1 MLAGDADLAIADLP
15 AQQGAGGFGLAMGLA
30 RRGMA
35 RTTGR
40 RMAEPLS
47 GQRAI
52 RWEALPALL
61 PFAPGF
67 GIEVAMTIDALH
79 AGLRVVEVE
88 VDLHHNPTGK
98 DLSGL
103 LHRAR
108 QARAIARE
116 LTRRKAWRP
125 TQTPADGGSPDWEG
139 SPGGQ
144 GGGGAFHSPPANR
157 GPRGQGEV
165 MRALPVALCGVL
177 VGWGIGF
184 WAAPQVLAGLA
195 RSSLA
200 RVNYRKREVVAGL
213 GLLLPIG
220 LLVWAAPLGVAA
232 RVDPLRA
239 VRAGL
244 LAPSGLAVVVAGL
257 SFVVLG
263 LVDDLV
269 EDPGGSRGFRGHL
282 RALAAG
288 RLTGGGIKLLGGG
301 LAGLLVAS
309 LATPGD
315 RPAWAVL
322 LGGLVVASAAN
333 TANLLDLRPGRCAKV
348 FLPLWVVGCLL
359 DPGGGAWSAGLAGAA
374 LAALPFDLREEGMLG
389 DAGANALGA
398 VVGTLFLAGPI
409 WLLWAAAAVLLALQL
424 ASERVSFSRVI
435 EANRVLRA
443 ADRLG
448 RRGT

>member
-1 MLAGDADLAIADLP
+1 
-15 AQQGAGGFGLAMGLA
+15 
-30 RRGMA
+30 
-35 RTTGR
+35 
-40 RMAEPLS
+40 
-47 GQRAI
+47 
-52 RWEALPALL
+52 
-61 PFAPGF
+61 
-67 GIEVAMTIDALH
+67 
-79 AGLRVVEVE
+79 
-88 VDLHHNPTGK
+88 
-98 DLSGL
+98 
-103 LHRAR
+103 
-108 QARAIARE
+108 
-116 LTRRKAWRP
+116 
-125 TQTPADGGSPDWEG
+125 
-139 SPGGQ
+139 
-144 GGGGAFHSPPANR
+144 
-157 GPRGQGEV
+157 
-165 MRALPVALCGVL
+165 MRALPIAVCGVL

-200 RVNYRKREVVAGL
+200 RVNYRQREVVAGL

-220 LLVWAAPLGVAA
+220 LLAWAAPLAVAA

-239 VRAGL
+239 ARAGL

-257 SFVVLG
+257 AFLLLG
-263 LVDDLV
+263 LVDDLI

-288 RLTGGGIKLLGGG
+288 RLTGGGIKLLGGA
-301 LAGLLVAS
+301 LTGLLAAS
-309 LATPGD
+309 MATPPD
-315 RPAWAVL
+315 RPAWAVV

-348 FLPLWVVGCLL
+348 FLPLWVLGCVI

-398 VVGTLFLAGPI
+398 VAGTLLLAGPM
-409 WLLWAAAAVLLALQL
+409 WLVWAAAVLLVALQL

-435 EANRVLRA
+435 DGNRVLRA

-448 RRGT
+448 RRVP

>member
-1 MLAGDADLAIADLP
+1 
-15 AQQGAGGFGLAMGLA
+15 
-30 RRGMA
+30 
-35 RTTGR
+35 
-40 RMAEPLS
+40 
-47 GQRAI
+47 
-52 RWEALPALL
+52 
-61 PFAPGF
+61 
-67 GIEVAMTIDALH
+67 
-79 AGLRVVEVE
+79 
-88 VDLHHNPTGK
+88 
-98 DLSGL
+98 
-103 LHRAR
+103 
-108 QARAIARE
+108 
-116 LTRRKAWRP
+116 
-125 TQTPADGGSPDWEG
+125 
-139 SPGGQ
+139 
-144 GGGGAFHSPPANR
+144 
-157 GPRGQGEV
+157 
-165 MRALPVALCGVL
+165 MRALPVAFCGVL

-213 GLLLPIG
+213 GLLLPLG

-239 VRAGL
+239 GRAGL
-244 LAPSGLAVVVAGL
+244 LAPSGLAVIVAGL

-282 RALAAG
+282 RALASG
-288 RLTGGGIKLLGGG
+288 RLTGGGIKLLGGA

-448 RRGT
+448 RRGA

>member
-1 MLAGDADLAIADLP
+1 GLAG
-15 AQQGAGGFGLAMGLA
+15 
-30 RRGMA
+30 
-35 RTTGR
+35 
-40 RMAEPLS
+40 
-47 GQRAI
+47 
-52 RWEALPALL
+52 
-61 PFAPGF
+61 
-67 GIEVAMTIDALH
+67 
-79 AGLRVVEVE
+79 
-88 VDLHHNPTGK
+88 
-98 DLSGL
+98 
-103 LHRAR
+103 
-108 QARAIARE
+108 
-116 LTRRKAWRP
+116 
-125 TQTPADGGSPDWEG
+125 
-139 SPGGQ
+139 
-144 GGGGAFHSPPANR
+144 
-157 GPRGQGEV
+157 
-165 MRALPVALCGVL
+165 
-177 VGWGIGF
+177 
-184 WAAPQVLAGLA
+184 
-195 RSSLA
+195 SSLA
-200 RVNYRKREVVAGL
+200 RVNYRQRQVVAGL
-213 GLLLPIG
+213 GLLLPLG

-239 VRAGL
+239 GRAGL
-244 LAPSGLAVVVAGL
+244 LAPSGLAVIVAGL

-263 LVDDLV
+263 LIDDLV

-282 RALAAG
+282 RALARG
-288 RLTGGGIKLLGGG
+288 RLSGGGIKLLGGA

-448 RRGT
+448 RRGA

>member
-1 MLAGDADLAIADLP
+1 
-15 AQQGAGGFGLAMGLA
+15 
-30 RRGMA
+30 
-35 RTTGR
+35 
-40 RMAEPLS
+40 
-47 GQRAI
+47 
-52 RWEALPALL
+52 
-61 PFAPGF
+61 
-67 GIEVAMTIDALH
+67 
-79 AGLRVVEVE
+79 
-88 VDLHHNPTGK
+88 
-98 DLSGL
+98 
-103 LHRAR
+103 
-108 QARAIARE
+108 
-116 LTRRKAWRP
+116 
-125 TQTPADGGSPDWEG
+125 
-139 SPGGQ
+139 
-144 GGGGAFHSPPANR
+144 
-157 GPRGQGEV
+157 
-165 MRALPVALCGVL
+165 MRALPIAVCGVL

-200 RVNYRKREVVAGL
+200 RVNYRRREVVAGL

-220 LLVWAAPLGVAA
+220 LLAWAAPLAVAA

-239 VRAGL
+239 ARAGL

-257 SFVVLG
+257 AFLILG

-269 EDPGGSRGFRGHL
+269 EDPAGSRGFRGHL
-282 RALAAG
+282 RALAGG
-288 RLTGGGIKLLGGG
+288 RLTGGGIKLLGGAV
-301 LAGLLVAS
+301 AGLLAAS
-309 LATPGD
+309 MATPPD
-315 RPAWAVL
+315 RPAWVVL

-348 FLPLWVVGCLL
+348 FLPLWVVGCVV

-398 VVGTLFLAGPI
+398 VVGTLLLAGPM
-409 WLLWAAAAVLLALQL
+409 WLVGVAAVVLVALQL

-448 RRGT
+448 RRGP